1 MKTKEANALN
11 FYEARRLQSPLE
23 NFESINLPV
32 KYNLEESLARWITDN
47 LKNRFFII
55 KTLDVDN
62 NNEVR
67 NILSVGFEDPK
78 ELSYFTLA
86 CPYLKYN

>member
-23 NFESINLPV
+23 HFESINLPV
-32 KYNLEESLARWITDN
+32 KYNLEDSLARWITDN